1 MCFSDSEG
9 HRVPKSRVSAYVKV
23 GITTDTL
30 QNSVATTATETD
42 ISSLPD
48 DLTMSCS
55 DYADTPPVL
64 QLDNL
69 LDCASKPNT
78 SATESLSTS
87 DMDTPATIPVEPYSN
102 KIMDNAGWD
111 LNLENVNTLS
121 SPVSLCSVSHIPGI
135 TSAATGKGQHRS
147 WMLNHQALC
156 FLMNGKYSSD
166 YAGIF
171 DMMGIQYTS

>member
-1 MCFSDSEG
+1 MF
-9 HRVPKSRVSAYVKV
+9 HHKKLKSKHAK
-23 GITTDTL
+23 G
-30 QNSVATTATETD
+30 
-42 ISSLPD
+42 LPD

-55 DYADTPPVL
+55 EFADSPPVL

-78 SATESLSTS
+78 SATESLSIS

-147 WMLNHQALC
+147 WMLNHPALC

-166 YAGIF
+166 YAGIL
-171 DMMGIQYTS
+171 DMMGIQYTSQPQWDKVMAWLGES